1 MILLPIGHER
11 QTVQRLPWVTFIL
24 IGICFVAYLYTGI
37 IADTD
42 DSALSNKVNEYFDFY
57 TQHPY
62 LEMPPEMGQF
72 LTAVE
77 EEKLDALKEGV
88 DRSLLNSSEVRAEQH
103 QLEQMALDIMDL
115 MNANPLRKYGYV
127 PNDPHFFNLFTC
139 LFLHAGFWH
148 LFGNMLFLFLA
159 GCAIEDLW
167 GRPVFLGFYLL
178 SGLAAT
184 ITHDLK
190 FPTSAVPIIGASG
203 AIAGLMGAFLVRLA
217 KTKIKFFYFFFLFT
231 IKTGTFEAPAF
242 IMLPLWF
249 VQQIL
254 LAAISDQS
262 AGTAFWAHIGGFAF
276 GAVFAFG
283 MSLLRIEERFIAPA
297 IEKKVSLVQNPLFL
311 QAIRLSEQGDFP
323 HALVMLQKVVR
334 QEPNNVDA
342 FLEMRNLYERTFDKS
357 GYTKACAGIL
367 DAALRGKD
375 TEMLTAQLQ
384 QFRQSDLRT
393 VLPPKTLLGLA
404 AYYEE
409 NNDEHS
415 AVSLYEEILEH
426 HRADPLAMK
435 AASKMA
441 RACME
446 KLSDRERGE
455 AAFWTAYQHP
465 LANEEWRKALQLD
478 MKRYQIDPANA
489 PPEHVEEVAPVAVAS
504 APVLAPYDPTETYSD
519 TNEEESSANEA
530 PEPPPAPPPV
540 APKAV
545 TVAVLPATEFDGP
558 YSEWTVVACHLGKIA
573 LKGLNLR
580 NTKEN
585 SAMLPW
591 KKIRFVSAGRIRSLG
606 GGKPGAR
613 DSLIFDLVV
622 SAPGNGLVVYRTTG
636 KAMNFKQIFPGVE
649 QTFFDA
655 YENFLGILLSNSGAR
670 CIPSRELCAG
680 PVFEESK
687 DLAAYEKRVRD
698 EISKTG

>member
-1 MILLPIGHER
+1 
-11 QTVQRLPWVTFIL
+11 
-24 IGICFVAYLYTGI
+24 
-37 IADTD
+37 
-42 DSALSNKVNEYFDFY
+42 
-57 TQHPY
+57 
-62 LEMPPEMGQF
+62 MPPEMGQF
-72 LTAVE
+72 LTPADAQKIE
-77 EEKLDALKEGV
+77 ALKEGV
-88 DRSLLNSSEVRAEQH
+88 DRTLLNSSEVRAEQ
-103 QLEQMALDIMDL
+103 QKLEQMALDIMDL

-127 PNDPHFFNLFTC
+127 PNDPHFVNLFTC

-190 FPTSAVPIIGASG
+190 FPSSAVPIIGASG

-217 KTKIKFFYFFFLFT
+217 KTKIKFFYFLFLFT

-249 VQQIL
+249 GQQIL

-276 GAVFAFG
+276 GAVVAFG
-283 MSLLRIEERFIAPA
+283 MSLLRIEEKYIAPA

-311 QAIRLSEQGDFP
+311 QAVRLSEQGDFP

-367 DAALRGKD
+367 DAALRSRD

-384 QFRQSDLRT
+384 QYRQSDLQT

-415 AVSLYEEILEH
+415 AVRLYEEILQH
-426 HRADPLAMK
+426 HGSDPLAMK

-446 KLSDRERGE
+446 RLSDRERGE

-465 LANEEWRKALQLD
+465 LANEEWRNALRLD
-478 MKRYQIDPANA
+478 MKRYQINPEDA
-489 PPEHVEEVAPVAVAS
+489 PPEHVEDVAPVAAALAT
-504 APVLAPYDPTETYSD
+504 APVMASYEPSEAYSD
-519 TNEEESSANEA
+519 SNEEESSSYEA
-530 PEPPPAPPPV
+530 PEPPQAPQRPSPPPPPATV
-540 APKAV
+540 APAAV
-545 TVAVLPATEFDGP
+545 SVLPLPATEFDGP

-580 NTKEN
+580 NTKEA

-591 KKIRFVSAGRIRSLG
+591 KKIRYVSAGRIRSLS

-613 DSLIFDLVV
+613 DSLVFDLVV
-622 SAPGNGLVVYRTTG
+622 SGPGNGQVVYRTTG
-636 KAMNFKQIFPGVE
+636 KAMDFKQIFPGVD

-680 PVFEESK
+680 PVFEEYK
-687 DLAAYEKRVRD
+687 DLAAYETTLRD
-698 EISKTG
+698 EISKNG